1 MKKNLNTKN
10 FTYSWF
16 IFLICTITSIIV
28 LEGFFEYKNSV
39 KEASIRTNNL
49 TILLS
54 KKIESDFEQ
63 VNNLLKFAQN
73 IIINSNSNELE
84 KKELISK
91 RFDSLKNSFRNISA
105 LNFADVNGN
114 IIYSSTGL
122 TNEINISDRE
132 HFSKLKNNKDISTSF
147 SDVIVS
153 RTTKEKS
160 LAITRAIRDEK
171 GNLLGILSALID
183 IKTINKS
190 LASINLGKDG
200 VALLRRSDNTNLI
213 SRYPLSETV
222 DINQPLPSNNP
233 IVTKIRNGEKTGT
246 LEYIASTDGKKRVGS
261 YIVMEEFPFYVQTA
275 ISEEEY
281 LAQWKNNLKVIS
293 IFLVLF
299 ILLTFLI
306 FYILNKSFKKE
317 QLAIKELL
325 KNQDLF
331 SSGTVITLEWIPEN
345 NWPIKY
351 ISSNCENILGYT
363 QNEMLS
369 KDFNYSNLIHPEDK
383 HRVYLE
389 VKEFINKNIDSF
401 EQSYRIQLKDGTYKY
416 FYDYTKVVRNKDE
429 KIVNFIGYIFD
440 QTNLKEKEESLII
453 EKNRFKNMFKNH
465 ASIMLLI
472 DPNSGEIIDA
482 NQSAINFYGYSLEE
496 LKQMNISKINQ
507 ANLDEIIENYK
518 KAKNSI
524 KKSFIFSHKLKN
536 GEIKIVE
543 VHSSPIETT
552 HGVILFSIIKDI
564 TKEQELE
571 NEILKEKIK
580 FQTFIN
586 LSSDAIFILDENGK
600 LLEYSLQTQRYLGY
614 SDEEMKNL
622 SVLDWDENIKSVEEF
637 KELLSNL
644 FHKQEITFIEKLHK
658 RKDGSYYNA
667 SINIT
672 RINLDG
678 KNYIYS
684 SARDITNEKNIQ
696 KKLQESYT
704 NLEKLIEAQNNIVIL
719 TDGKEIKFANHKF
732 FDFLGFKNLDKFKES
747 HHCICEF
754 FIENDK
760 FFHLKKINSSDSWL
774 KEIIKLE
781 ESKRVVSMIGKDLEQ
796 YAFSVNISK
805 FDDDTMIV
813 SFTDISQTIF
823 INMYL
828 EEKILHDKL
837 TNAYNREFFD
847 RNYRKFINEYH
858 KNHTKLA
865 LAILDIDYFKKVNDT
880 FGHDVGDDVLI
891 EFVSVI
897 QNHSRKD
904 DLLIRWGGEEFIL
917 ILQLNSQNDFE
928 KILEHLRNA
937 IEIHTFPKVEK
948 ITCSIGGTI
957 YQNNENILNTI
968 KRADEAV
975 YKAKAAG
982 RNRILIY

>member
-1 MKKNLNTKN
+1 
-10 FTYSWF
+10 
-16 IFLICTITSIIV
+16 
-28 LEGFFEYKNSV
+28 
-39 KEASIRTNNL
+39 
-49 TILLS
+49 
-54 KKIESDFEQ
+54 
-63 VNNLLKFAQN
+63 
-73 IIINSNSNELE
+73 
-84 KKELISK
+84 
-91 RFDSLKNSFRNISA
+91 
-105 LNFADVNGN
+105 
-114 IIYSSTGL
+114 
-122 TNEINISDRE
+122 
-132 HFSKLKNNKDISTSF
+132 
-147 SDVIVS
+147 
-153 RTTKEKS
+153 
-160 LAITRAIRDEK
+160 
-171 GNLLGILSALID
+171 
-183 IKTINKS
+183 
-190 LASINLGKDG
+190 
-200 VALLRRSDNTNLI
+200 
-213 SRYPLSETV
+213 
-222 DINQPLPSNNP
+222 
-233 IVTKIRNGEKTGT
+233 
-246 LEYIASTDGKKRVGS
+246 
-261 YIVMEEFPFYVQTA
+261 
-275 ISEEEY
+275 
-281 LAQWKNNLKVIS
+281 
-293 IFLVLF
+293 
-299 ILLTFLI
+299 
-306 FYILNKSFKKE
+306 
-317 QLAIKELL
+317 
-325 KNQDLF
+325 
-331 SSGTVITLEWIPEN
+331 
-345 NWPIKY
+345 
-351 ISSNCENILGYT
+351 
-363 QNEMLS
+363 MLY
-369 KDFNYSNLIHPEDK
+369 KDFNYSNLIHPDDK
-383 HRVYLE
+383 YRILQE
-389 VKEFINKNIDSF
+389 VQYFIKNNIDMF

-416 FYDYTKVVRNKDE
+416 FYDYTKIIRNKDE
-429 KIVNFIGYIFD
+429 EIINFIGYIFD
-440 QTNLKEKEESLII
+440 QTNLKEKEKSLII

-465 ASIMLLI
+465 GSIMLLI
-472 DPNSGEIIDA
+472 DPNSGDIIDA
-482 NQSAINFYGYSLEE
+482 NQSAVNFYGYSLEE

-507 ANLDEIIENYK
+507 ANLEEIIENYK
-518 KAKNSI
+518 KAKDSI

-536 GEIKIVE
+536 GEIKTVE
-543 VHSSPIETT
+543 VHSSSIETT

-600 LLEYSLQTQRYLGY
+600 LLDYSLQTQRYLGY
-614 SDEEMKNL
+614 TDEEMKNL
-622 SVLDWDENIKSVEEF
+622 SVLDWDENIKSVEEL

-644 FHKQEITFIEKLHK
+644 AHKQKVTFIEKLHK

-672 RINLDG
+672 KINLDG

-760 FFHLKKINSSDSWL
+760 FFHLKKINPSDSWL

-828 EEKILHDKL
+828 EERILHDKL

-880 FGHDVGDDVLI
+880 FGHDVGDNVLI
-891 EFVSVI
+891 EFVTVI

-917 ILQLNSQNDFE
+917 ILQLNSKNDFE
-928 KILEHLRNA
+928 KILE
-937 IEIHTFPKVEK
+937 
-948 ITCSIGGTI
+948 
-957 YQNNENILNTI
+957 
-968 KRADEAV
+968 V
-975 YKAKAAG
+975 YKKNGQCYLEITMIDGEKYCVFPDTYWYLSKDARKYAKNAG
-982 RNRILIY
+982 

>member
-1 MKKNLNTKN
+1 M
-10 FTYSWF
+10 
-16 IFLICTITSIIV
+16 
-28 LEGFFEYKNSV
+28 
-39 KEASIRTNNL
+39 
-49 TILLS
+49 
-54 KKIESDFEQ
+54 
-63 VNNLLKFAQN
+63 
-73 IIINSNSNELE
+73 
-84 KKELISK
+84 
-91 RFDSLKNSFRNISA
+91 
-105 LNFADVNGN
+105 
-114 IIYSSTGL
+114 
-122 TNEINISDRE
+122 
-132 HFSKLKNNKDISTSF
+132 
-147 SDVIVS
+147 
-153 RTTKEKS
+153 
-160 LAITRAIRDEK
+160 
-171 GNLLGILSALID
+171 
-183 IKTINKS
+183 
-190 LASINLGKDG
+190 
-200 VALLRRSDNTNLI
+200 
-213 SRYPLSETV
+213 
-222 DINQPLPSNNP
+222 
-233 IVTKIRNGEKTGT
+233 
-246 LEYIASTDGKKRVGS
+246 
-261 YIVMEEFPFYVQTA
+261 
-275 ISEEEY
+275 
-281 LAQWKNNLKVIS
+281 
-293 IFLVLF
+293 
-299 ILLTFLI
+299 
-306 FYILNKSFKKE
+306 
-317 QLAIKELL
+317 
-325 KNQDLF
+325 F

-440 QTNLKEKEESLII
+440 QTNLKVKEESLII

-904 DLLIRWGGEEFIL
+904 DLLIRWGSEEFIL

-957 YQNNENILNTI
+957 YLNNENILNTI